1 MVNLKIKVTD
11 SAGLHARP
19 AAVLSR
25 EAGKFKSDIQLE
37 YGDKKAN
44 MKSIMGIMALG
55 ITTGKEI
62 TIYVE
67 GEDEQAAIDAIA
79 EVIKSNKVGE

>member
-11 SAGLHARP
+11 PAGLHARP
-19 AAVLSR
+19 ASVLAR
-25 EAGKFKSDIQLE
+25 EAGKFKCDIQLE
-37 YGDKKAN
+37 YGEKKAN

-62 TIYVE
+62 TIYCE
-67 GEDEQAAIDAIA
+67 GEDEQEALAAIDEAIKA
-79 EVIKSNKVGE
+79 NNLGE

>member
-1 MVNLKIKVTD
+1 
-11 SAGLHARP
+11 
-19 AAVLSR
+19 
-25 EAGKFKSDIQLE
+25 
-37 YGDKKAN
+37 

-67 GEDEQAAIDAIA
+67 GEDEQEAITAIGEA
-79 EVIKSNKVGE
+79 IKANKVGE